1 MTRWRQPGRRRC
13 MPGRRLS
20 RRRRC
25 RPRARRRHPAIS
37 SGSRPAIRRWPR
49 SGRRRRGAA
58 EQRGQLLCGW
68 RRERMAALLRGGD
81 SGVELLLARG
91 RVGIFTLPCA
101 TGWRPIPEADHLLCP
116 VNTASICERV
126 QSRHGLDSSLSA
138 RAVTVRSHG
147 CHAAHNSLTKRT
159 LWPLQTMR
167 STAAILHRRPAP
179 PASNAASAARTP
191 ELRRRGPS
199 PARGSSRYPAPE
211 PHWAPAAAVHERRR
225 HGAERPDCAPSCE
238 RRLVD
243 LLPHLCAARPAE
255 TAATCWPAAEAA
267 VVCWA
272 VKAAMLLGVRPRRL
286 EEMTSAWRGY
296 TLQLSASWL
305 CLASGLKS
313 FLFKIRIINVYNVY
327 NLV

>member
-1 MTRWRQPGRRRC
+1 
-13 MPGRRLS
+13 
-20 RRRRC
+20 
-25 RPRARRRHPAIS
+25 
-37 SGSRPAIRRWPR
+37 
-49 SGRRRRGAA
+49 
-58 EQRGQLLCGW
+58 
-68 RRERMAALLRGGD
+68 MAALLRGGD

-179 PASNAASAARTP
+179 PASNAASGARTSK
-191 ELRRRGPS
+191 LRRRGPS
-199 PARGSSRYPAPE
+199 PARGSARYPAPE

-225 HGAERPDCAPSCE
+225 HGAERRASRLRSELRAPPCGPAPAPV
-238 RRLVD
+238 R
-243 LLPHLCAARPAE
+243 RPASGDRCYVLAGSGGRCCVLGRQGSHAPRRPSSAPRRDDE
-255 TAATCWPAAEAA
+255 RVAGIHPAAVCLLA
-267 VVCWA
+267 VSCLWSEKFFVQNQNY
-272 VKAAMLLGVRPRRL
+272 KRL
-286 EEMTSAWRGY
+286 
-296 TLQLSASWL
+296 
-305 CLASGLKS
+305 
-313 FLFKIRIINVYNVY
+313 
-327 NLV
+327 